1 MLLMEDEAME
11 EFDGLD
17 TQKPNAIVVGLAPSK
32 FNYEKVIAIY
42 MQKKRKRKKNL
53 SIYLLRDMFYN
64 S

>member
-32 FNYEKVIAIY
+32 FNYEKVTAI
-42 MQKKRKRKKNL
+42 
-53 SIYLLRDMFYN
+53 
-64 S
+64 